1 MDYFCYVLFFTTFKL
16 DMWVIRHYYHTAE
29 SNYDYMFTIAS
40 EIYAFCVFMLITIL
54 LLPLKELL

>member
-16 DMWVIRHYYHTAE
+16 EMWVIQRYYHTAE

-54 LLPLKELL
+54 LFPLKELL